1 MPRQCETCG
10 KKTTFGNT
18 IARRGLPKY
27 KGGVGLKTTGI
38 SRRRYKPNLQRVRVA
53 TSTGAVLRQRLCAK
67 CLRSGLARK
76 PLIRE
81 IPEGLKARMR
91 AKVEAKTP
99 EARRRRKAEAG
110 VRRRQRKAE
119 AAARAAAKAAKG

>member
-38 SRRRYKPNLQRVRVA
+38 NRRRYRPNLQRVRAVVA
-53 TSTGAVLRQRLCAK
+53 NNAVKRIKVCAK
-67 CLRSGLARK
+67 CLRAGKVKK
-76 PLIRE
+76 PLRRE
-81 IPEGLKARMR
+81 IPEGLRNRMR
-91 AKVEAKTP
+91 AKEEAKSP
-99 EARRRRKAEAG
+99 EARRKLKAQAGERRRK
-110 VRRRQRKAE
+110 RKAE
-119 AAARAAAKAAKG
+119 AAARAAAKKG